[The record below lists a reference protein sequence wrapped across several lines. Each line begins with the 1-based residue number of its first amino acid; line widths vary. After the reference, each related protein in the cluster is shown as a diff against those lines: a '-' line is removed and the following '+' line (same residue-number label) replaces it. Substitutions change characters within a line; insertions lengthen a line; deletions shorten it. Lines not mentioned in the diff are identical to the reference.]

1 MFSETSTY
9 KLSSIFDHKCSHD
22 NKYTR
27 MLPLVVSDQVL
38 RDLQHRKGYK
48 AHGGKFASCI
58 HCRAQW
64 TNEQMVCSYLSN
76 TNKIILPDKDPNIPA
91 SYVKE
96 VIPEDRLMTHIIKY
110 QKSNDNSRY
119 AKPVEI
125 INAVYNNHVSCH
137 VRSCFK
143 CQGVKKKRKHICG
156 EKCECRYH
164 FPDKGRPNAL
174 VRYIKDGGV
183 RWFSWNGSEYLQP
196 LVEFLPK
203 RNCYDLF
210 QNVCCPAISH
220 SKLTCN
226 SNIAL
231 ITDGPLSQY
240 QFKYQLK
247 KTQKEDTMDYEDC
260 LQSMKSMNG
269 RSHDQDKPEAVR
281 VICRAAF
288 AHNKTN
294 VCAATMASYL
304 IRNGSRFYFSHKFVF
319 CPLNDLISLQEG
331 RHVGGQA
338 TFAKD
343 RVYFENQA
351 LHYLCWPK
359 GEEFE
364 SLCVKDF
371 YEIFQV
377 KAKTKIGLVKGY
389 DFQAD
394 TCFFKHPSFNTKTQ
408 KFNQW
413 VVARDEPSYI
423 KVSQWA
429 FPDAASFK
437 GDILTCQQSEFN
449 GKMETYARLVLTLFL
464 PFRKGDDLRSQL
476 HTSFPSL

>member
-1 MFSETSTY
+1 MVSSQRPAKIFGHTKAVSLAIEEQNRKTLHGHMQIWIKGYQELRQKMFFGNFSEQRKAKATIVEYHQRIASTSMFSETSTY

-143 CQGVKKKRKHICG
+143 CQGVKKKCKHICG

-281 VICRAAF
+281 VIC
-288 AHNKTN
+288 
-294 VCAATMASYL
+294 
-304 IRNGSRFYFSHKFVF
+304 
-319 CPLNDLISLQEG
+319 
-331 RHVGGQA
+331 
-338 TFAKD
+338 
-343 RVYFENQA
+343 
-351 LHYLCWPK
+351 
-359 GEEFE
+359 
-364 SLCVKDF
+364 
-371 YEIFQV
+371 
-377 KAKTKIGLVKGY
+377 
-389 DFQAD
+389 
-394 TCFFKHPSFNTKTQ
+394 
-408 KFNQW
+408 
-413 VVARDEPSYI
+413 
-423 KVSQWA
+423 
-429 FPDAASFK
+429 
-437 GDILTCQQSEFN
+437 
-449 GKMETYARLVLTLFL
+449 
-464 PFRKGDDLRSQL
+464 
-476 HTSFPSL
+476 